1 MGLNDLIDSKKEQKQ
16 EKSNNTPSEKAYKSY
31 YLEKSTI
38 DLINRI
44 TLHEKINNPKYN
56 LADAFA
62 EAFALLAQ
70 KRGVSSSGNPP
81 FLKNPF

>member
-1 MGLNDLIDSKKEQKQ
+1 MGLNDLIDSKKEQKKG
-16 EKSNNTPSEKAYKSY
+16 KSNNHLSEKAYKSY

-56 LADAFA
+56 FGDAFTD
-62 EAFALLAQ
+62 AFALLAQ
-70 KRGVSSSGNPP
+70 KRGIEYPENYQ
-81 FLKNPF
+81 L